1 MTSPNILVKV
11 NANYTC
17 SRCGSTENVQAHHQ
31 VPGDDSTLVVLCGE
45 CHSLEHPEVPKGLIT
60 CIKSHQ
66 PYWVNKSASTLAK
79 ELGVHSRTVIRA
91 SRKLGIGKGIIC
103 RDDIMKLGLSVRS
116 GLKLNKYSREDGRC
130 PECGSLNTKKNG
142 RYPVQNWQC
151 NECGRQFRY
160 PRIGGKK

>member
-1 MTSPNILVKV
+1 MVSPNALVKA
-11 NANYTC
+11 NANYIC
-17 SRCGSTENVQAHHQ
+17 SQCGSTENIQAHHR
-31 VPGDDSTLVVLCGE
+31 VPGDDSTLIVLCAE
-45 CHSLEHPEVPKGLIT
+45 CHSIEHPEVPKSLIT

-66 PYWVNKSASTLAK
+66 PYWKNKSASTVAK
-79 ELGVHSRTVIRA
+79 ELGVHSRTVVRNA
-91 SRKLGIGKGIIC
+91 RKLGITRGFIQK
-103 RDDIMKLGLSVRS
+103 DDISKLVSSVS
-116 GLKLNKYSREDGRC
+116 NGHNCNKYLPEYGRC